1 MRVCAVLAACLVW
14 GGAAQAATFAQCTKV
29 QISAA
34 GEALEDARALV
45 LQAVEAV
52 DDTAVHA
59 RWFGRWEAARAGTVR
74 QTLMSVEGA
83 LRSEALKVVCP
94 SLGRGGC
101 TSAIFAWV
109 VPGDLVINLC
119 PSFFAMP
126 GVAGIVAGGVSFE
139 TGTREGTII
148 HEVSHF
154 EAVAA
159 TGDHCYGRSDCAVM
173 ARRDPGLAVR
183 NADSYQ
189 YFVEDV
195 ALGLRQ
201 E

>member
-1 MRVCAVLAACLVW
+1 M
-14 GGAAQAATFAQCTKV
+14 
-29 QISAA
+29 
-34 GEALEDARALV
+34 
-45 LQAVEAV
+45 
-52 DDTAVHA
+52 
-59 RWFGRWEAARAGTVR
+59 
-74 QTLMSVEGA
+74 
-83 LRSEALKVVCP
+83 
-94 SLGRGGC
+94 
-101 TSAIFAWV
+101 
-109 VPGDLVINLC
+109 INLC